1 MSERYTKLFSLPPD
15 LYAEGSPLVISA
27 GNLLTDNRT
36 GRVLVQLKIRNLSP
50 QRVKAATVTVHPL
63 DTAGRPMDGETT
75 YEYLDLSVR
84 RGEEFGQKVP
94 IPLPI
99 PSARGFTA
107 EVAEVVFEGNCT

>member
-27 GNLLTDNRT
+27 GTLLTDNRT

-63 DTAGRPMDGETT
+63 DTAGRPMDGEK
-75 YEYLDLSVR
+75 DL
-84 RGEEFGQKVP
+84 
-94 IPLPI
+94 
-99 PSARGFTA
+99 
-107 EVAEVVFEGNCT
+107 